1 MLSILFA
8 TLGLLSECAGLNALG
23 YVLVTIRGP
32 HVTDLRLVRFVVAAM
47 DQLLLAVLELKHQV
61 PEPSGHDFRDFLF
74 HFDSPVFS

>member
-8 TLGLLSECAGLNALG
+8 TLRLLSERAGLNALG

-47 DQLLLAVLELKHQV
+47 DHLLRPVLKLQHQMS
-61 PEPSGHDFRDFLF
+61 EPSGHDFRDFLF
-74 HFDSPVFS
+74 HFDCPVFS